1 MKGLLRGSTTE
12 TQSEHILTGA
22 EGLLSRRNWVSF
34 CRAITSLSNNVVGE
48 TERKLR
54 TARVRWGPFKMTK
67 ATPAAVV
74 VWEASVKA

>member
-1 MKGLLRGSTTE
+1 M
-12 TQSEHILTGA
+12 
-22 EGLLSRRNWVSF
+22 SF